1 MTHQPLSSTKAGR
14 GANNPRS
21 EVETFDVGLDVHRLD
36 CAVDN
41 LRGADLSDHQDE
53 LRRIAANLVDLLEPL
68 Q

>member
-1 MTHQPLSSTKAGR
+1 MTHQPLSSTRKPCAASGSV
-14 GANNPRS
+14 G